1 MAVERNAQFRL
12 FCCMNP
18 ATDVG
23 KKQLPHSIRNR
34 FTEFFVDE
42 IQNQSDLQVLIRS
55 YLKNC
60 LSSSSWVSSSSLV
73 DGIIK

>member
-12 FCCMNP
+12 LCCMNP

-23 KKQLPHSIRNR
+23 KRQLPHNIRDR

-42 IQNQSDLQVLIRS
+42 IQNLSDLQIMIRS
-55 YLKNC
+55 YLK
-60 LSSSSWVSSSSLV
+60 SSFPSPQLV
-73 DGIIK
+73 EGIIRSAE